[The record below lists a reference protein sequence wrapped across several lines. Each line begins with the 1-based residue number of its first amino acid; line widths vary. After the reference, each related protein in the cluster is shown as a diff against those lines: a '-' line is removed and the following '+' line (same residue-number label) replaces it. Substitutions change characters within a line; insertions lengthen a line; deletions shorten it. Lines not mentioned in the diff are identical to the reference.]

1 VKKAPYTYYGYR
13 AAERLARLKAGDVVV
28 PVDMPL
34 DSSEGCAA
42 GPCPGEP
49 PAIAGDAEGPP
60 VWTDEARK
68 VLSAEPSYK
77 KTLELMGLDM
87 KKEAAQELSSLQD
100 RVPRKRGV
108 FVGLSKTFFELGDYH
123 RSLMLVLRNY
133 ERYLEGPLDGASDDV
148 WFLAYPQGYW
158 ESVLS
163 YSRKYGQDPYFIA
176 AIIRAESQFL
186 PEALSPAGA
195 RGLMQVMPAT
205 GESIAR
211 LSNIAGFDPAK
222 LFESDTAINIGTRYI
237 STLMKRFKGDP
248 ILVAAAYNAGPDAVQ
263 TWISRNGYNREKSD
277 VFVESIPYFETRGYV
292 KKVFKNYAEYRR
304 IYGKTASIP
313 SAVQE
318 GGKIKVGASDRPAV
332 KP

>member
-1 VKKAPYTYYGYR
+1 
-13 AAERLARLKAGDVVV
+13 LKAGDVVV
-28 PVDMPL
+28 PVDMPPD
-34 DSSEGCAA
+34 DSAECAA
-42 GPCPGEP
+42 GPCPEEL
-49 PAIAGDAEGPP
+49 PAPAENEEGPP
-60 VWTDEARK
+60 AWTDEATK

-100 RVPRKRGV
+100 RIPRKRGV

-123 RSLMLVLRNY
+123 RSLLLVLRNY
-133 ERYLEGPLDGASDDV
+133 EQYLEGPLDNASGDV
-148 WFLAYPQGYW
+148 WFLAYPQGFW

-176 AIIRAESQFL
+176 SIIRAESQFL

-205 GESIAR
+205 GEKVAQLI
-211 LSNIAGFDPAK
+211 NIRGFDPDR
-222 LFESDTAINIGTRYI
+222 LFDADTAINIGTRYI

-248 ILVAAAYNAGPDAVQ
+248 ILVAAAYNAGPEAVQ
-263 TWISRNGYNREKSD
+263 TWISRNGYSREKSD
-277 VFVESIPYFETRGYV
+277 VFVETIPYYETRGYV

-304 IYGKTASIP
+304 IYGKAASIP

-318 GGKIKVGASDRPAV
+318 RGKMKVGASNRPAEN
-332 KP
+332 P